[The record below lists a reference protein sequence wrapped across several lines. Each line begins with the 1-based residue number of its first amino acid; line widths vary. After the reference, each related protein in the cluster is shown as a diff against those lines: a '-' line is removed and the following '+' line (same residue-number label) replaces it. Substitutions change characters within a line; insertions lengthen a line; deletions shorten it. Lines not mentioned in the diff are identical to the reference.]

1 MANSLFVK
9 YRIAV
14 TNKHFRHNGIDQYS
28 KIHFTKNPAYTRYTR
43 HQTRQLHQEWSHPPT
58 TKLSLWTLQHIMT
71 NACIKHEWNASFA
84 AINISTKYGR
94 ARRSGTEL
102 TNGPKK
108 PLSIIYLFRFCRV
121 FGAILKYKHEQWHFV
136 VERKKGVQKFIS
148 TAFADNG
155 RRGGESWKKSINECG
170 WQSETFWE
178 HLRTWR

>member
-1 MANSLFVK
+1 
-9 YRIAV
+9 
-14 TNKHFRHNGIDQYS
+14 
-28 KIHFTKNPAYTRYTR
+28 
-43 HQTRQLHQEWSHPPT
+43 
-58 TKLSLWTLQHIMT
+58 MT

-84 AINISTKYGR
+84 AINLSTKYGR

-155 RRGGESWKKSINECG
+155 RRGGESWKKVSMNAGDNRRHSGNIWGLGGKAAWNSRRGSTTRSSGILLLLHCNTRWVPNWNLMEISNETPSVIMAESRNG
-170 WQSETFWE
+170 TIRFILIDAHSVT
-178 HLRTWR
+178 LN